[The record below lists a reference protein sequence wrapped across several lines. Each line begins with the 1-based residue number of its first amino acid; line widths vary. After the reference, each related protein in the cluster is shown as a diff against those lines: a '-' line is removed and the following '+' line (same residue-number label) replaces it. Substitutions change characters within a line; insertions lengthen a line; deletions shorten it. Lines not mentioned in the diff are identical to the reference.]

1 VPDVRDQ
8 AARRPRPGRGEVNAP
23 VAHRSELAPATAAGW
38 ARLRE
43 RLERDGALSAREK
56 ALVMSAVAAAC
67 GREQMLSHE
76 LARLTELGGAEMI
89 VSCASVL
96 TVARG
101 RDVAD
106 RLAASAGLELDW
118 TSAQVGPAGEHDV
131 QQAGTYFTPP
141 STQPPPA
148 IALLA
153 EHAPEVLVGYHGL
166 RRGIYEEGTLA
177 PRLIELL
184 LFAIAV
190 ADYLPGHAAVHGAKA
205 VEAGAG
211 QLDLVEAGLCVIPAA
226 GMASWLFAASVIDEL
241 EPKGQQ

>member
-1 VPDVRDQ
+1 MS
-8 AARRPRPGRGEVNAP
+8 AP

-43 RLERDGALSAREK
+43 RLERDGPLSAREK
-56 ALVMSAVAAAC
+56 ALLMSAVAAVC
-67 GREQMLSHE
+67 GREQMLSRE
-76 LARLTELGGAEMI
+76 LERLSELGGAEMI

-106 RLAASAGLELDW
+106 RLTAAAGVELDW
-118 TSAQVGPAGEHDV
+118 TSAPPPAGEHDV
-131 QQAGTYFTPP
+131 ERARAYFTPP
-141 STQPPPA
+141 SAVAPPA

-153 EHAPEVLVGYHGL
+153 EHAPDVLVGYHGL
-166 RRGIYEEGTLA
+166 RSGIYEEGTLEA
-177 PRLIELL
+177 RLVELV

-190 ADYLPGHAAVHGAKA
+190 AGYLPGHAAVHGAKA
-205 VEAGAG
+205 AAAGAG
-211 QLDLVEAGLCVIPAA
+211 EPELVEAGLCAIPAA

-241 EPKGQQ
+241 ATKGQQ